1 VHLYTCQQPTGKINI
16 ANNETAAKDIR
27 KRLLHPAE
35 KIAGDLP
42 NNIHSFLM
50 QKRCEYKPGI
60 ERRVIKNRVIKNK
73 ARSTSLSELVE
84 QAHLP
89 STVAQVAAVLA
100 DVRQAKVVTG
110 INTQTGRRKVP
121 GTKRP
126 GQVCAF

>member
-50 QKRCEYKPGI
+50 QKRCECKPGI
-60 ERRVIKNRVIKNK
+60 ERRVMKNK

-110 INTQTGRRKVP
+110 INAQTGRRKVP

-126 GQVCAF
+126 G